1 MWLCLLLF
9 CSYSNAIYLPVN
21 NSFVNE
27 SIEASSGPVKIKL
40 DSPSKSSLALTSV
53 LIMGS
58 AGVTVVYVLCIFIV
72 CMRNEEEGDEISDTQ
87 LTEHRMRL
95 ENSQEIPGQE
105 SEPLMLQFYATNS
118 SN

>member
-27 SIEASSGPVKIKL
+27 SIGDPGPVKIKL

-58 AGVTVVYVLCIFIV
+58 AGVTVVYILCIFIV

-87 LTEHRMRL
+87 LTQHRMRL

>member
-1 MWLCLLLF
+1 
-9 CSYSNAIYLPVN
+9 
-21 NSFVNE
+21 
-27 SIEASSGPVKIKL
+27 
-40 DSPSKSSLALTSV
+40 
-53 LIMGS
+53 MGS

-87 LTEHRMRL
+87 LTQHRMRL

>member
-21 NSFVNE
+21 SFVNE
-27 SIEASSGPVKIKL
+27 SIKDPGPVKIKL

-87 LTEHRMRL
+87 LTQHRMRL